1 MERKER
7 KTKALYPEEIIHR
20 AKILDMI
27 IKKQI
32 TQTNADHKRTG
43 LKSDRQYVIY
53 SKNIKKKT
61 TG

>member
-20 AKILDMI
+20 AKIMDMI
-27 IKKQI
+27 IK
-32 TQTNADHKRTG
+32 NG